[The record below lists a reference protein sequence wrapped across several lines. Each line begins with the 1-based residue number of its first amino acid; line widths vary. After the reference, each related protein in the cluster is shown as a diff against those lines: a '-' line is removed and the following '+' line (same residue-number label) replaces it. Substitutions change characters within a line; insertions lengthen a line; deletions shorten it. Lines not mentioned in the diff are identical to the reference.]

1 MDTKILKS
9 NSPPPTY
16 LVFKNVYF
24 KTRERRA
31 SKRKMATDLEKETK
45 KKVPEILKSTDIKT
59 TPVETEKPN
68 KVEKLKNVL
77 KLESP
82 MEKTTFKRPVRKAK
96 PDKSTLPV
104 EDSISNPSSPNK
116 IGAAPISTIPTPTSP
131 IPYSPTPTSP
141 SPYSPVQTSSGPYSP
156 PLPTLGPP
164 ILASSHLLEPS
175 TVSSAKSK
183 QKKTENMWKVFKFNI
198 KKVF

>member
-1 MDTKILKS
+1 
-9 NSPPPTY
+9 
-16 LVFKNVYF
+16 
-24 KTRERRA
+24 
-31 SKRKMATDLEKETK
+31 MATDLEKETK

-164 ILASSHLLEPS
+164 ILASHLLEPS